1 MVALLRKIV
10 IPIGAIISVVAVV
23 VILTNVNNNMLG
35 ANLAVAILSFLY
47 SVVAYLILV
56 LIESRI
62 KE

>member
-35 ANLAVAILSFLY
+35 ANLAVALLSFLN